1 MIWVYLF
8 FVNFDLVMINLILF
22 GKPGSGKGTQA
33 EFVKKKY
40 GLIHISTGD
49 VFRYNIS
56 KQTELGVLAKSY
68 MDKGDLVPDDV
79 TIQMLEAEVNKTPNA
94 SGFIFDG
101 FPRTTLQ
108 AEMLDEFLINKN
120 LNISMTIALDVDD
133 EILIDRL
140 IFRGKDSGRA
150 DDQDKSKI
158 KNRFEEYNKKTSTL
172 INYYRSQNKFFE
184 IDGTGEVSEISQR
197 IFNVIDSNI

>member
-1 MIWVYLF
+1 MVYLL
-8 FVNFDLVMINLILF
+8 FVNFDLIMINLILF

-40 GLIHISTGD
+40 ELIHISTGE

-56 KQTELGVLAKSY
+56 QKTDLGILAKSY
-68 MDKGDLVPDDV
+68 MEKGDLVPDNV

-94 SGFIFDG
+94 NGFIFDG

-108 AEMLDEFLINKN
+108 AEMLDEFLKNKN
-120 LNISMTIALDVDD
+120 LKISMTIALEVD
-133 EILIDRL
+133 ENILIDRL
-140 IFRGKDSGRA
+140 ISRGKDSGRV
-150 DDQDKSKI
+150 DDQDRSKI
-158 KNRFEEYNKKTSTL
+158 QNRFEEYNKKTSTL

-184 IDGTGEVSEISQR
+184 IQGTGEISEISER

>member
-1 MIWVYLF
+1 
-8 FVNFDLVMINLILF
+8 MINLILF

-40 GLIHISTGD
+40 DLIHISTGD
-49 VFRYNIS
+49 VFRHNIS

-68 MDKGDLVPDDV
+68 MEKGELVPDGV

-94 SGFIFDG
+94 GGFIFDG
-101 FPRTTLQ
+101 FPRTIHQ
-108 AEMLDEFLINKN
+108 AEMLDKFLINKK
-120 LNISMTIALDVDD
+120 LSISMTIALEVD
-133 EILIDRL
+133 EKILTERL
-140 IFRGKDSGRA
+140 ISRGKDSGRA
-150 DDQDKSKI
+150 DDQERSKI
-158 KNRFEEYNKKTSTL
+158 QNRFEEYNKKTSTL

-184 IDGTGEVSEISQR
+184 IEGTGEISQISER

>member
-1 MIWVYLF
+1 
-8 FVNFDLVMINLILF
+8 MINLILF

-40 GLIHISTGD
+40 DLIHISTGD
-49 VFRYNIS
+49 VFRHNIS

-68 MDKGDLVPDDV
+68 MEKGELVPDGV

-94 SGFIFDG
+94 GGFIFDG
-101 FPRTTLQ
+101 FPRTIHQ
-108 AEMLDEFLINKN
+108 AEMLDKFLINKK
-120 LNISMTIALDVDD
+120 LSISMTIALEVD
-133 EILIDRL
+133 EKILTERL
-140 IFRGKDSGRA
+140 ISRGKDSGRT
-150 DDQDKSKI
+150 DDQDRSKI
-158 KNRFEEYNKKTSTL
+158 QNRFEEYNKKTSTL

-184 IDGTGEVSEISQR
+184 IEGTGEISQISER

>member
-1 MIWVYLF
+1 MIWVYLL
-8 FVNFDLVMINLILF
+8 FVNFDLLMINLILF

-40 GLIHISTGD
+40 DLIHISTGD
-49 VFRYNIS
+49 VFRHNIS

-68 MDKGDLVPDDV
+68 MEKGELVPDGV

-94 SGFIFDG
+94 GGFIFDG
-101 FPRTTLQ
+101 FPRTIHQ
-108 AEMLDEFLINKN
+108 AEMLDKFLINKK
-120 LNISMTIALDVDD
+120 LSISMTIALEVD
-133 EILIDRL
+133 EKILTERL
-140 IFRGKDSGRA
+140 ISRGKDSGRA
-150 DDQDKSKI
+150 DDQDRSKI
-158 KNRFEEYNKKTSTL
+158 QNRFEEYNKKTSTL

-184 IDGTGEVSEISQR
+184 IEGTGEISQISER